1 MHSASAVGI
10 TGRRQQHSAACVSDD
25 GDDPEDGRDNL
36 ADMVPLNS
44 NSTRTLWPVECIND
58 WTGLCR
64 HLSSHSQLPHC
75 YGDCQKY
82 EHTTVYS
89 YSKTSEDHDVSVHE
103 WRVMSASAQVCSPDD
118 SFIPVVSQQPTSA
131 YAIASKRLVADL
143 QVCINELNYIL
154 TKGKENTGHSP
165 QHS

>member
-1 MHSASAVGI
+1 MHAASAVGI
-10 TGRRQQHSAACVSDD
+10 TGWRQQHSAACVSDD

-82 EHTTVYS
+82 EHTTLFLQQNI
-89 YSKTSEDHDVSVHE
+89 
-103 WRVMSASAQVCSPDD
+103 WRPWCLCTWMKSHVCLSTGVQ
-118 SFIPVVSQQPTSA
+118 SWRFIHTCSQPTANQCLCHSQQETCRRLA
-131 YAIASKRLVADL
+131 GVYKR
-143 QVCINELNYIL
+143 
-154 TKGKENTGHSP
+154 TKLYVNKR
-165 QHS
+165 